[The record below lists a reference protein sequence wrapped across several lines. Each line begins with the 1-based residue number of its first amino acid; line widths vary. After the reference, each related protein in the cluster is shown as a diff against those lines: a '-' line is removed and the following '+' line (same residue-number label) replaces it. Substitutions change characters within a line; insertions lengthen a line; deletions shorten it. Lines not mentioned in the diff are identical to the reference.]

1 MFVCLDLPKAEFLHR
16 LPIHNGDSRRQRV
29 AFDADVDEETGE
41 INLTWDAVDS
51 ATGYTIYCDT
61 EGGGRVPLTTVTTT
75 AYTVSD
81 YAFDTLS
88 VAVIP
93 GDDAVEFDAEV
104 DGQTG
109 EIALTWDASET
120 AMGYTIY
127 HDTGSG
133 ALEYLDSVTGL
144 SYTVSGSLDYTA
156 GSLVVTEIRSASE
169 VAFVADVDEQ
179 TGDTVLTWGAVSAAV
194 GYTVYHDAGDGALE
208 CLGSVTGLSYTVSGS
223 LGYAAESL
231 YVTVIGGDS
240 GVEFGA
246 AIDGEAGEIAL
257 TWDAV
262 ETAMGY
268 TVYHDAAGG
277 ALDRM
282 AGVTATS
289 YTVSGYSTG
298 SLSIAAIRGDNGI
311 AFDAVTDGE
320 TGDITLSW
328 DAVDWAAGYGI
339 YQDNGDGTRDRLA
352 VVTTTYYVVS
362 GSLEYSVD
370 SLFVTAVY
378 GATETI
384 RQGTDGSS
392 GDAPTGVTMR

>member
-1 MFVCLDLPKAEFLHR
+1 LDLPKAEFLHR

-104 DGQTG
+104 DGETG
-109 EIALTWDASET
+109 DIALTWDASET

-156 GSLVVTEIRSASE
+156 ESLHVTQIRSASAVE
-169 VAFVADVDEQ
+169 FDADVDEQ
-179 TGDTVLTWGAVSAAV
+179 TGRRR
-194 GYTVYHDAGDGALE
+194 
-208 CLGSVTGLSYTVSGS
+208 
-223 LGYAAESL
+223 AE
-231 YVTVIGGDS
+231 G
-240 GVEFGA
+240 
-246 AIDGEAGEIAL
+246 
-257 TWDAV
+257 
-262 ETAMGY
+262 
-268 TVYHDAAGG
+268 
-277 ALDRM
+277 
-282 AGVTATS
+282 TS
-289 YTVSGYSTG
+289 
-298 SLSIAAIRGDNGI
+298 
-311 AFDAVTDGE
+311 E
-320 TGDITLSW
+320 HP
-328 DAVDWAAGYGI
+328 
-339 YQDNGDGTRDRLA
+339 RLA
-352 VVTTTYYVVS
+352 VS
-362 GSLEYSVD
+362 G
-370 SLFVTAVY
+370 F
-378 GATETI
+378 GAHGYHRCRPERDQETS
-384 RQGTDGSS
+384 RLAGSNPFRHQDH
-392 GDAPTGVTMR
+392 GCWP